1 MESLFETLAQAEQ
14 SGQPV
19 ALATIT
25 ETRGSTPRAAGAKM
39 VVRPDGSTVGTVGG
53 GELEARVIQAAL
65 GALEAGEP
73 RLLHYNMV
81 DVDAGDP
88 GICGGQAT
96 VCVDIVGLLPTL
108 LVAGAGHMGRALA
121 RLGKPLGFRVV
132 VADDRA
138 EYANAESI
146 PEADQFLVGE
156 LSKTL
161 TAFPPTQATAIVIVT
176 RAHHRD
182 QEALEAV
189 LDRGA
194 GYIGMIGSRRK
205 IKVVFDN
212 LRAAGYDD
220 ALLSGVRAP
229 IGLDIGAES
238 PEEIALAILAEI
250 IMLRRGGTGNPLKAS
265 GNQA

>member
-1 MESLFETLAQAEQ
+1 METIFEALARAEQ

-19 ALATIT
+19 ALATVI
-25 ETRGSTPRAAGAKM
+25 ETRGSTPRQAGAKM
-39 VVRPDGSTVGTVGG
+39 VVRPDGSSLGTVGG
-53 GELEARVIQAAL
+53 GELEARVIQEAL
-65 GALEAGEP
+65 AVLDAGHP
-73 RLLHYNMV
+73 RLLHYNML

-96 VCVDIVGLLPTL
+96 VFVDLVGLLPTL

-138 EYANAESI
+138 EYANREAI

-156 LSKTL
+156 IAETL
-161 TAFPPTQATAIVIVT
+161 GAYPLNEATAVVVVT

-182 QEALEAV
+182 QEALKAV
-189 LDRGA
+189 LGRGA
-194 GYIGMIGSRRK
+194 GYVGMIGSRRK
-205 IKVVFDN
+205 IAMVFDT
-212 LRAAGYDD
+212 LRQAGVEEG
-220 ALLSGVRAP
+220 LLAGVRAP
-229 IGLDIGAES
+229 VGLDIGAET

-250 IMLRRGGTGNPLKAS
+250 VLYRRGGTGLPLRPA
-265 GNQA
+265 